1 MFACVRT
8 HYVCVFHMFFK
19 ISFHKYMYTTLWNS
33 CVTVEYHAGAPRNSA
48 EAVHELRRFPYTL
61 FVVAII
67 EGIPAARIERSDE
80 VNVLRA
86 LRDNDVFVWCDG
98 KWVANAMAIH
108 SANMIE
114 NWVIWS
120 MRLAD
125 SGVRHLVCDALWSY
139 HCRLNMWLARAN
151 VSISI
156 MREFRMRYAALAWL
170 SQLIFGSIWSSETI
184 AAGGSW
190 CRTNIL
196 HSCAV

>member
-1 MFACVRT
+1 
-8 HYVCVFHMFFK
+8 
-19 ISFHKYMYTTLWNS
+19 MYTTLWNS

-120 MRLAD
+120 MWLAD

-139 HCRLNMWLARAN
+139 HCRLNM
-151 VSISI
+151 
-156 MREFRMRYAALAWL
+156 
-170 SQLIFGSIWSSETI
+170 
-184 AAGGSW
+184 
-190 CRTNIL
+190 
-196 HSCAV
+196 